1 AGRAPPAPAGGP
13 QPRSPWQ
20 RTLLPPAARRRIMG
34 VIPPYGRGEQERP
47 AFRSAAAGPPAD
59 PTNPGCDAV
68 LGTAPRLSI
77 SVYNC
82 GVCPHTAGLP
92 LPCRPGGFGGDS
104 CGCRN
109 RTVDPV
115 VG

>member
-34 VIPPYGRGEQERP
+34 VIPPYGRGEQERHVV
-47 AFRSAAAGPPAD
+47 RSAAAGPPAD

-77 SVYNC
+77 SVYTRRAHR
-82 GVCPHTAGLP
+82 GRWGTATAPAGRSSWHR
-92 LPCRPGGFGGDS
+92 RPTGRDTL
-104 CGCRN
+104 N
-109 RTVDPV
+109 RRAN
-115 VG
+115 